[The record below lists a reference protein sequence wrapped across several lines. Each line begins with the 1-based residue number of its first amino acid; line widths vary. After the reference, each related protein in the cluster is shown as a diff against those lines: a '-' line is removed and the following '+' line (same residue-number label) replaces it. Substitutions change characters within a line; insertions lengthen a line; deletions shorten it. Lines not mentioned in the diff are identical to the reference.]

1 MLEVDAPSSVPA
13 PTMLRLGDGGCVHQA
28 GLPVAGIS
36 GPTSDH
42 SRCRKFRPNFRP
54 NLRLLSVIFREN
66 MELVAELSDIQELA
80 ELPAANRNFRCARY
94 GSDLS

>member
-54 NLRLLSVIFREN
+54 NLRLLSVTFREIS
-66 MELVAELSDIQELA
+66 ELAAELPDIQEYA
-80 ELPAANRNFRCARY
+80 ELPASNRNFRCDRY
-94 GSDLS
+94 RSELP